1 MITFPLYP
9 NPAATIAAITE
20 QSANLISCY
29 FIIPDKQNIDN
40 NPLSIYYKSMKN
52 IDFTKLARPNILSL
66 KPYEAKEIPCK
77 VKLDA
82 NESPYSLPP
91 EKIFLAKNFFRGL
104 NRYPDPEAKQLKK
117 AVSKALK
124 VNTENMLFGN
134 GSDELIYYLI
144 TAFGGTILYPTPIFS
159 MYGIISQ
166 ALGEKNIGIPL
177 NKDFDLDVDKMLSA
191 IKKYKPKLIFLSSPN
206 NPTGNCFS
214 AEVILKII
222 ESSKGIVVVDEAY
235 QPFSSGK
242 GFLPL
247 LKDYKNLAILRT
259 LSKIGFASLR
269 IGYLIADKGLI
280 HEVNKVRLPF
290 NLNALSQA
298 IAVEAFNSKK
308 IIDSQIK
315 AITAERERL
324 FNDLS
329 SMNGVKPYPSEANFI
344 LFRVGNADKVFS
356 SLLKQGVL
364 VRNLNNIVKSSLRV
378 TVGTP
383 EENNIFIDKLKKA
396 LGGLQ

>member
-1 MITFPLYP
+1 M
-9 NPAATIAAITE
+9 E
-20 QSANLISCY
+20 
-29 FIIPDKQNIDN
+29 
-40 NPLSIYYKSMKN
+40 N
-52 IDFTKLARPNILSL
+52 IDFTRLARPNIRYL
-66 KPYEAKEIPCK
+66 KPYEAKEVPCK

-82 NESPYSLPP
+82 NESPYSLPA
-91 EKIFLAKNFFRGL
+91 EKIFLTKNFFSDL
-104 NRYPDPEAKQLKK
+104 NRYPDPEARELKK

-144 TAFGGTILYPTPIFS
+144 TTFGGPILYPAPTFS
-159 MYGIISQ
+159 MYRIISQ
-166 ALGEKNIGIPL
+166 ALGEKNIVIPL
-177 NKDFDLDVDKMLSA
+177 NKDFDIDIDKMLSA

-214 AEVILKII
+214 AEGILKII

-298 IAVEAFNSKK
+298 IAVEAFRSKK
-308 IIDSQIK
+308 IIESHIK
-315 AITAERERL
+315 AIVSERERL
-324 FNDLS
+324 LKELGNIT
-329 SMNGVKPYPSEANFI
+329 GVMPYHSEANFI
-344 LFRVGNADKVFS
+344 LFKVDSADSVFQN
-356 SLLKQGVL
+356 LIKEGVL
-364 VRNLNNIVKSSLRV
+364 IRNIASYIKDSLRV
-378 TVGTP
+378 TIGTP
-383 EENNIFIDKLKKA
+383 EENDIFLTALKKVTLNSMFLEA
-396 LGGLQ
+396 INENSCN